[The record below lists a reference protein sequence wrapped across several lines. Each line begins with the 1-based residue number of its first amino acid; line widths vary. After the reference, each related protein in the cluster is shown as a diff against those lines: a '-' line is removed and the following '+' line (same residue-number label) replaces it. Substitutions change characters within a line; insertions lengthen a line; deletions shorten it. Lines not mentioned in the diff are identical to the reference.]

1 MRIFKKQMLIT
12 KKLFPHK
19 LTIFSA
25 PNPTKKI
32 LREIP
37 SACRGLK
44 RAQHPS
50 SPQKVLGSRYQEMT
64 LNDVRIARF

>member
-1 MRIFKKQMLIT
+1 MPIFKKQMLIT

-44 RAQHPS
+44 RA
-50 SPQKVLGSRYQEMT
+50 
-64 LNDVRIARF
+64 